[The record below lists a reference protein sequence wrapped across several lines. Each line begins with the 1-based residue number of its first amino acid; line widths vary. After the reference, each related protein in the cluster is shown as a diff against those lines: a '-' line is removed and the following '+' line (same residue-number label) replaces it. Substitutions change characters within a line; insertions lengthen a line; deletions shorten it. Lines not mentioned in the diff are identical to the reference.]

1 MLSRADYW
9 LPCGDV
15 QRRRGNVKNSVMLVQ
30 TCIFP
35 GGGGRGRALPYV
47 NYIGMCRS
55 KGKVFVPFWSENG
68 YKLRPFWP
76 GIGYGFRGN
85 YGIV

>member
-35 GGGGRGRALPYV
+35 GGGEGKGSPLRKLYRYV
-47 NYIGMCRS
+47 PLQR
-55 KGKVFVPFWSENG
+55 
-68 YKLRPFWP
+68 
-76 GIGYGFRGN
+76 
-85 YGIV
+85 